1 MRWSHLALLGTGVA
15 LGAALFRKQPLI
27 SIVHDHFQALGSDIS
42 MLPIAEKML
51 LESFPLIQPYMGPER
66 AKYVAEHLDVLGRTM
81 WIWAKKWYKYSY
93 EGSLSK

>member
-1 MRWSHLALLGTGVA
+1 MGPVINNETSDV
-15 LGAALFRKQPLI
+15 
-27 SIVHDHFQALGSDIS
+27 DHFQALGSDIS